1 MIKISKVTPRKT
13 PRPFRFH
20 WGSGHVTEEV
30 SIKCS
35 IDGHSWEPTIQL
47 LEYDDG
53 SQQLRFCVYNGR
65 RFQRMPLLI
74 GSEEMGALAQ
84 QVRKSKRIKDLMRK
98 LT

>member
-1 MIKISKVTPRKT
+1 MIRVSKATPRKT

-20 WGSGHVTEEV
+20 WGSGYVTEEV

-35 IDGHSWEPTIQL
+35 IVGHSWEPTIQL

-53 SQQLRFCVYNGR
+53 MQQLRFCVYNGK
-65 RFQRMPLLI
+65 RFQRMSLLI

-84 QVRKSKRIKDLMRK
+84 QVRKSKQIKNLMRK
-98 LT
+98 LA